1 MHIGVIASMK
11 KGLEHF
17 IYRELLVF
25 TELGFSINLFPTKYQ
40 QGLYNAK
47 DEWTLNRWQAWLVFL
62 LQPYC
67 FLRSPAL
74 YLRLLREAFATG
86 ALVDFAV
93 AWYFAPRMAQV
104 DVIYATFADRKLFVG
119 YFCKQ
124 IVHKPL
130 AVMIHA
136 YELYDNPNPRL
147 FLRALSACDQILTVT
162 EYNKELLA
170 REYQIDPARIEVVR
184 INVNVEDYY
193 PAQKL
198 IILIVA
204 FFAERKGHEILFKA
218 IKELGQEDIEV
229 WVVGDEGAEH
239 GSVNVR
245 RMAVELGIED
255 QVAFFGKI
263 GGNALKAIYRACD
276 VFCLPCRTDSQG
288 LAEGFPTVIAE
299 AMAFGKPVISTRHV
313 EIPRIL
319 DEIVVDENDV
329 HGLAEAIQQVYQSE
343 ALRRRLGEKNR
354 RIAEQTFS
362 TRNARKTAGIL
373 HKLAEQHQASGGIRH
388 ELDDK
393 VGNTEKVTLN

>member
-1 MHIGVIASMK
+1 MQIGVIASMK

-25 TELGFSINLFPTKYQ
+25 AEQAFSISLFPTKYQ
-40 QGLYNAK
+40 TGLYNAR
-47 DEWTLNRWQAWLVFL
+47 DEWTLLRWRVWLVLL
-62 LQPYC
+62 LQPYY

-86 ALVDFAV
+86 ALVDFAI
-93 AWYFAPRMAQV
+93 AWHFAPSMAKV
-104 DVIYATFADRKLFVG
+104 DVIYATFADRKLFIG

-124 IVHKPL
+124 ITQKPL

-136 YELYDNPNPRL
+136 YELYNNPNQRL
-147 FLRALSACDQILTVT
+147 FLQALSACDQIMTVT
-162 EYNKELLA
+162 EYNKELLV
-170 REYQIDPARIEVVR
+170 REYQIDPSRIEVVR
-184 INVNVEDYY
+184 INVNIEDYY
-193 PAQKL
+193 PAEKFV
-198 IILIVA
+198 ILIVA

-229 WVVGDEGAEH
+229 WVVGDAGAEQEA
-239 GSVNVR
+239 VDVR
-245 RMAVELGIED
+245 GIAAALGIED

-276 VFCLPCRTDSQG
+276 VFCLPCRTDSHG

-319 DEIVVDENDV
+319 DEIMVDENDV
-329 HGLAEAIQQVYQSE
+329 HGLTEAIRQVYQSE

-373 HKLAEQHQASGGIRH
+373 HKLAEQHQASGGIHH

-393 VGNTEKVTLN
+393 VGNTKKLP